1 MIVWWW
7 FLLPGVPRGYRSG
20 MAKVMG
26 GTMASVSPK
35 AGSSVRSP
43 KDYARG
49 RLKTSGMRTLTVSM
63 SNHASMRGSS
73 RDCAVT
79 DSMTT
84 PSGIWPTCSKSNV
97 PSPA

>member
-43 KDYARG
+43 KDCARG

-63 SNHASMRGSS
+63 SNHASM
-73 RDCAVT
+73 
-79 DSMTT
+79 
-84 PSGIWPTCSKSNV
+84 
-97 PSPA
+97 